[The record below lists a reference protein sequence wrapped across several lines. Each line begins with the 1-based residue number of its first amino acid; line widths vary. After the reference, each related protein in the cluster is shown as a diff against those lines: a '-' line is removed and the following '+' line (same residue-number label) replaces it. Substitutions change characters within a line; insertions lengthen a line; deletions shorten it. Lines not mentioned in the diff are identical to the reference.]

1 MKTKI
6 MYMELKSHGPH
17 DDRGEARIG
26 RVTFSKSYKSI
37 HYNGK
42 TFQRAKGGCGNYVDV
57 DTGDEYWISGA
68 KKNGTDRYYWAKS
81 APVLIDED
89 VREEY
94 WTVVRGNPA
103 RINETKI

>member
-1 MKTKI
+1 
-6 MYMELKSHGPH
+6 MELKSHGPH

-26 RVTFSKSYKSI
+26 RVTFSKSLKSL

-42 TFQRAKGGCGNYVDV
+42 TFQRTRQGGCGNHIDSATSEV
-57 DTGDEYWISGA
+57 YWISGA
-68 KKNGTDRYYWAKS
+68 KKDGADRYYWAKG

-94 WTVVRGNPA
+94 WISIREKPERV
-103 RINETKI
+103 NEIKI

>member
-1 MKTKI
+1 
-6 MYMELKSHGPH
+6 MYIEHKSNGPH

-42 TFQRAKGGCGNYVDV
+42 TFQRSHDAGCGNYVDV
-57 DTGDEYWISGA
+57 ETGDCYWISGA
-68 KKNGTDRYYWAKS
+68 KKDGTDRYYWGKL
-81 APVLIDED
+81 APVWIDED

-94 WTVVRGNPA
+94 WTTIRNAPA
-103 RINETKI
+103 KIKEVKI